1 MVTAC
6 QYMQIH
12 ETTCFFPSL
21 PCAANQNLPFCF
33 ALPPSPSSRRRRCHA
48 QPPPRTSPPPEQGI
62 FLFLVKCILGNVL
75 SYYILDMYLGNL
87 FMYYI

>member
-1 MVTAC
+1 MKPPVFSLLFPAPQIKTCHFVSRCRLHLAPVATSATA
-6 QYMQIH
+6 
-12 ETTCFFPSL
+12 
-21 PCAANQNLPFCF
+21 AV
-33 ALPPSPSSRRRRCHA
+33 RRRRCHA
-48 QPPPRTSPPPEQGI
+48 QPPPRTSPPSEQGI